1 MQLTD
6 LFNKEIENMTNE
18 QINKNI
24 DKYIAHIKNL
34 VKTTNKTNEKIYK
47 NKLNEIIEIQDIKL
61 EENKFIYYNEK
72 TKKYNV
78 KNKAINELISLKR

>member
-1 MQLTD
+1 MKLSD
-6 LFNKEIENMTNE
+6 IFNEEIENISNE
-18 QINKNI
+18 QINKTI
-24 DKYIAHIKNL
+24 DKYIEYIKNL
-34 VKTTNKTNEKIYK
+34 VKTTNKTNEKRHK

-61 EENKFIYYNEK
+61 EENKFIYYNKK